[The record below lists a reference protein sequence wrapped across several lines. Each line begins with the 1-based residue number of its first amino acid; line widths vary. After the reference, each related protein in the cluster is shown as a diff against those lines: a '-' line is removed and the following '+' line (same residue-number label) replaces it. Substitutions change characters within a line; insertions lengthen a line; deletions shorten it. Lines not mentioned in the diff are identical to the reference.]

1 MRSNGAGNILGS
13 LGVLTVGGLVVCG
26 VVWLGGSANPY
37 TPAGYVGYVSQGA
50 VFGSAKFLDT
60 QVGPTSYGRTWL
72 AKVINVSI
80 TPYTYAEQFDDS
92 SSAKDGGSAV
102 LAKDSVKIKF
112 AVHVIWKVRNTP
124 ESIRQF
130 VEQYSTL
137 QEGDSP
143 DTIVK
148 VAYENFLRE
157 PVRNSTR
164 NEIQQ
169 FEALKIKDN
178 IIEIGKKVEKET
190 KALCKETPF
199 EIIQIVVGNIQYPEA
214 VATAVAEKMATTQKM
229 ETAEL
234 DAKRRIAEA
243 EGIAKSMTIIQEK
256 LTPAYVQYLAVE
268 AQKAMVG
275 SPNHTTI
282 YIPVGPMGVP
292 IVNTIPGEPKK

>member
-1 MRSNGAGNILGS
+1 MRSNVAGNILGS
-13 LGVLTVGGLVVCG
+13 VSVLTVGGLIVWG
-26 VVWLGGSANPY
+26 VVWLLGSANPY

-50 VFGSAKFLDT
+50 IFGSAKFLDT

-72 AKVINVSI
+72 TKVVNVSI
-80 TPYTYAEQFDDS
+80 TPYTYDEQFDDS
-92 SSAKDGGSAV
+92 GSAV
-102 LAKDSVKIKF
+102 LAKDSVKVKF

-124 ESIRQF
+124 EGIRQF

-143 DTIVK
+143 DKIVK
-148 VAYENFLRE
+148 TAYENFLRE
-157 PVRNSTR
+157 PIRTSAR
-164 NEIQQ
+164 NELQQ

-178 IIEIGKKVEKET
+178 IIDIGKTVEKQT
-190 KALCKETPF
+190 KTLCQNTPF
-199 EIIQIVVGNIQYPEA
+199 EIIQVVVGNIQYPEA
-214 VATAVAEKMATTQKM
+214 VANAVAEKMATTQKM

>member
-1 MRSNGAGNILGS
+1 MRSNAAGNILGS
-13 LGVLTVGGLVVCG
+13 LGVLIVGGLIVGG
-26 VVWLGGSANPY
+26 VAWLLGSTNPY

-72 AKVINVSI
+72 AKVVNVSI
-80 TPYTYAEQFDDS
+80 TPYTYDEDFDDT
-92 SSAKDGGSAV
+92 AAV

-112 AVHVIWKVRNTP
+112 KMHVIWKVRNTP
-124 ESIRQF
+124 EGIRQF

-137 QEGDSP
+137 QEGDTP
-143 DTIVK
+143 DKIVK

-157 PVRNSTR
+157 PIRTSGR
-164 NEIQQ
+164 NELQQ

-178 IIEIGKKVEKET
+178 IIEIGKTVEKQT
-190 KALCKETPF
+190 RALAKDTPF

-214 VATAVAEKMATTQKM
+214 VANAVAEKMATTQKM